1 MEGRVS
7 LRSGGYAAKRTLST
21 EWTERNMWG
30 VRFSEVHYAPMR
42 RAWDVRGYA
51 ISGVSM
57 HIDETA
63 RRFEQALELILHSVA
78 VEMRL
83 KKLGSEIKKV
93 TRRINASMKW
103 CSLL

>member
-1 MEGRVS
+1 
-7 LRSGGYAAKRTLST
+7 
-21 EWTERNMWG
+21 
-30 VRFSEVHYAPMR
+30 
-42 RAWDVRGYA
+42 
-51 ISGVSM
+51 M